1 MKQFKILFASLAILL
16 FISAVPDKRTTI
28 FVIGDSTAANK
39 DTTGGKKE
47 RGWAMMLQQCFDA
60 NNIVVDN
67 HAVNGRSSKSFIGE
81 GRWDKVL
88 KKIKP
93 GDYVIIQFGH
103 NDEKAQPDRHTD
115 PGSTFDANLEKYI
128 TETRQRGGTP
138 ILMNCVVR
146 RNFFVEA
153 PQIADDEQLRTSTFK
168 DGVKMIEGDKLIDTH
183 GLYKEAPKAVARRM
197 NCIFVD
203 ANRITHDLEQG
214 LGREASKQ
222 LHMWFLPGTEPSEP
236 KGKQD
241 NTHYNILGATTVANL
256 LADAICNEVP
266 ALKPYRKL
274 SDYKNPQLSAAKRA
288 DDLLSLL
295 TLEEKVSLMM
305 DTSPA
310 IPRLGIPQFQWW
322 NEALHG
328 IGRNGF
334 ATVFPITMAMA
345 ASWDDAL
352 LHRVFTAVSDEAR
365 VKAQQAKRSG
375 DIKRYQ
381 SLSFWTPNINIF
393 RDPRWGRGQET
404 YGEDPYLTG
413 KMGLAVVRGLQGVG
427 YNGEDLGVSP
437 YRKLLACAKHFA
449 VHSGPEWNR
458 HTFNIEDL
466 PERDLWETYLPA
478 FKALVQEGKVA
489 EVMCAYQRI
498 DGQACCA
505 QTRYEQQIL
514 RDEWGFDGLITS
526 DCGAIRDF
534 LPRWHHV
541 ANDGAEAS
549 AKAVLA
555 GTDVEC
561 GSEYKHLPEAVRRGD
576 IKEADLD
583 RSLRRLL
590 IARFELGDFDC
601 DELNPWTQISESVV
615 ASDAHKQLALDMAR
629 KSIVL
634 LQNRNNVLPLAKS
647 SKIAVLGANA
657 IDSVMMWGNYSG
669 FATRTVT
676 ALEGIQQLAP
686 QTRFING
693 CGLTRNEVFE
703 SRFGQLRAPLGP
715 KGMQVAYFNN
725 TEMQGMPV
733 TTVHLTSP
741 IMLSNGGNTVFAP
754 GVNLEHFSARLDAT
768 FIPEKDE
775 TVIFN
780 IAGDDKVRL
789 IVNGDTL
796 VNIWKVR
803 NRIQTAQQEMAVK
816 ARQHYRIQIDY
827 VQESDY
833 ATLAFDIQHKVAP
846 THQQLLAQIGDAE
859 TVVFVGGI
867 SPKLEGEEMRVNE
880 EGFKGGDRTS
890 IELPKAQRE
899 TLAMLHKA
907 GKRVIF
913 VNCSGSAIALVPEL
927 ESCDAIVQA
936 WYGGELGGQ
945 ALAEVLF
952 GDYNPSGKLPITF
965 YRNTDQLPDFLDYTM
980 KNRTYRYF
988 TGEALFPF
996 GFGLSY
1002 TTFNIGKPIYKNGKL
1017 QVSVKN
1023 TGQKD
1028 GLETV
1033 QVYIRSLADKQ
1044 GPLKTL
1050 RAYQQVEL
1058 AAGQSKT
1065 ISIALPRKSFELWD
1079 AKTNT
1084 MRVVP
1089 GKYEVMVGSSSTDKD
1104 LKKIVVDIK

>member
-1 MKQFKILFASLAILL
+1 MKRLTTCIYCAFVAISLNAQ
-16 FISAVPDKRTTI
+16 
-28 FVIGDSTAANK
+28 
-39 DTTGGKKE
+39 
-47 RGWAMMLQQCFDA
+47 ML
-60 NNIVVDN
+60 
-67 HAVNGRSSKSFIGE
+67 
-81 GRWDKVL
+81 
-88 KKIKP
+88 
-93 GDYVIIQFGH
+93 
-103 NDEKAQPDRHTD
+103 
-115 PGSTFDANLEKYI
+115 
-128 TETRQRGGTP
+128 
-138 ILMNCVVR
+138 
-146 RNFFVEA
+146 
-153 PQIADDEQLRTSTFK
+153 
-168 DGVKMIEGDKLIDTH
+168 
-183 GLYKEAPKAVARRM
+183 
-197 NCIFVD
+197 
-203 ANRITHDLEQG
+203 
-214 LGREASKQ
+214 
-222 LHMWFLPGTEPSEP
+222 
-236 KGKQD
+236 
-241 NTHYNILGATTVANL
+241 
-256 LADAICNEVP
+256 
-266 ALKPYRKL
+266 PYQ
-274 SDYKNPQLSAAKRA
+274 NAELSAAERA
-288 DDLLSLL
+288 DDLLTRL
-295 TLEEKVSLMM
+295 TLDEKVSLMM

-328 IGRNGF
+328 VGRNGF
-334 ATVFPITMAMA
+334 ATVFPITMGMA

-352 LHRVFTAVSDEAR
+352 LHQVFTAVSDEAR

-404 YGEDPYLTG
+404 YGEDPYLTA
-413 KMGLAVVRGLQGVG
+413 KMGLAVVRGLQGMTYDG
-427 YNGEDLGVSP
+427 QWLDGHYK
-437 YRKLLACAKHFA
+437 KLLACAKHFA

-458 HTFNIEDL
+458 HTFNIENL

-478 FKALVQEGKVA
+478 FKTLVQEGKVA

-498 DGQACCA
+498 DGQPCCS

-514 RDEWGFDGLITS
+514 RQEWGFDGLITS

-534 LPRWHHV
+534 LPNWHNT
-541 ANDGAEAS
+541 AKDQPQAS
-549 AKAVLA
+549 AQAVLA

-561 GSEYKHLPEAVRRGD
+561 GSVYKNLPEAVRRGD

-590 IARFELGDFDC
+590 TARFELGDFDP
-601 DELNPWTQISESVV
+601 DELNPWTKIPESIV
-615 ASDAHKQLALDMAR
+615 ACDAHKQLALDMAR

-634 LQNRNNVLPLAKS
+634 LQNRNNVLPLAKN

-657 IDSVMMWGNYSG
+657 IDSVMQWGNYSG

-676 ALEGIQQLAP
+676 ALEGIKQLAP
-686 QTRFING
+686 QTQFISG

-703 SRFGQLRAPLGP
+703 SRFGNLKDPLGN
-715 KGMQVAYFNN
+715 KGMQAIYYNN
-725 TEMQGMPV
+725 TEMQGAPV
-733 TTVHLTSP
+733 ATVNMTAP

-754 GVNLEHFSARLDAT
+754 GVNLEKFSARLDAT
-768 FIPEKDE
+768 FIPTKDE
-775 TVIFN
+775 TVIFT
-780 IAGDDKVRL
+780 IGGDDKMRL
-789 IVNGDTL
+789 IVNGDTI
-796 VNIWKVR
+796 VDIWKTR
-803 NRIQTAQQEMAVK
+803 NRIQTAQKEMAVK
-816 ARQHYRIQIDY
+816 AGEHYRIQIDY
-827 VQESDY
+827 VQENDF
-833 ATLAFDIQHKVAP
+833 AALAFDIQHKIAP

-913 VNCSGSAIALVPEL
+913 VNCSGSAMALAPEL
-927 ESCDAIVQA
+927 ESCYAIVQA

-965 YRNTDQLPDFLDYTM
+965 YKSTDDLPDFLDYTM
-980 KNRTYRYF
+980 RNRTYRYF
-988 TGEALFPF
+988 KGEPLFPF

-1002 TTFNIGKPIYKNGKL
+1002 TQFAIDNPVYKNNSL
-1017 QVSVKN
+1017 QLSVKN
-1023 TGQKD
+1023 TGKAD

-1033 QVYIRSLADKQ
+1033 QVYIRRLDDKA

-1058 AAGQSKT
+1058 AADQSKT
-1065 ISIALPRKSFELWD
+1065 ISIPMPRKSFELWD
-1079 AKTNT
+1079 ANTNT

-1089 GKYEVMVGSSSTDKD
+1089 GKYEIMVGSSSADRD
-1104 LKKIVVDIK
+1104 LKTIIVDIK

>member
-1 MKQFKILFASLAILL
+1 MNKLATLLCCLSMAASLHAQ
-16 FISAVPDKRTTI
+16 VPPY
-28 FVIGDSTAANK
+28 
-39 DTTGGKKE
+39 
-47 RGWAMMLQQCFDA
+47 Q
-60 NNIVVDN
+60 
-67 HAVNGRSSKSFIGE
+67 
-81 GRWDKVL
+81 
-88 KKIKP
+88 
-93 GDYVIIQFGH
+93 
-103 NDEKAQPDRHTD
+103 
-115 PGSTFDANLEKYI
+115 DANL
-128 TETRQRGGTP
+128 T
-138 ILMNCVVR
+138 
-146 RNFFVEA
+146 
-153 PQIADDEQLRTSTFK
+153 
-168 DGVKMIEGDKLIDTH
+168 
-183 GLYKEAPKAVARRM
+183 
-197 NCIFVD
+197 
-203 ANRITHDLEQG
+203 
-214 LGREASKQ
+214 
-222 LHMWFLPGTEPSEP
+222 
-236 KGKQD
+236 
-241 NTHYNILGATTVANL
+241 
-256 LADAICNEVP
+256 
-266 ALKPYRKL
+266 
-274 SDYKNPQLSAAKRA
+274 AAQRA
-288 DDLLSLL
+288 DDLLGRL

-310 IPRLGIPQFQWW
+310 IERLGIPQFQWW

-334 ATVFPITMAMA
+334 ATVFPITMGMA

-352 LHRVFTAVSDEAR
+352 LHKVFTAVSDEAR

-404 YGEDPYLTG
+404 YGEDPYLTS

-427 YNGEDLGVSP
+427 YNGEDLGISK

-458 HTFNIEDL
+458 HEFNVENL

-489 EVMCAYQRI
+489 EIMCAYQRI
-498 DGQACCA
+498 DGQPCCS

-534 LPRWHHV
+534 LPRWHNT
-541 ANDGAEAS
+541 AKDPAEAS
-549 AKAVLA
+549 AQAVLA

-561 GSEYKHLPEAVRRGD
+561 GSEYKNLPMAVRRGD

-583 RSLRRLL
+583 KSLRRLL
-590 IARFELGDFDC
+590 IARFELGDFDN
-601 DELNPWTQISESVV
+601 DDLNPWTKIPESIV
-615 ASDAHKQLALDMAR
+615 ACDAHKQLALDMAR
-629 KSIVL
+629 KSMVL
-634 LQNRNNVLPLAKS
+634 LQNKNQALPLAKDAR
-647 SKIAVLGANA
+647 IAVLGANA
-657 IDSVMMWGNYSG
+657 IDSVMQWGNYSG
-669 FATRTVT
+669 FATRTIT

-686 QTRFING
+686 QARFISG

-703 SRFGQLRAPLGP
+703 SRFGELRSPLGD
-715 KGMQVAYFNN
+715 KGMQATYYNN
-725 TEMQGMPV
+725 TEMKGAPAA
-733 TTVHLTSP
+733 TAKFTAP

-754 GVNLEHFSARLDAT
+754 GLNLEKFSARLDAT
-768 FIPEKDE
+768 FIPTNDE

-780 IAGDDKVRL
+780 INGDDKVRL
-789 IVNGDTL
+789 IVNGDTI
-796 VNIWKVR
+796 VNIWQTR
-803 NRIQTAQQEMAVK
+803 NRIQGAQKEMVVK
-816 ARQHYRIQIDY
+816 AGEHYRIQIDY
-827 VQESDY
+827 VQVSDF
-833 ATLAFDIQHKVAP
+833 AFLGFDIQHKVAP

-859 TVVFVGGI
+859 TVIFVGGI

-913 VNCSGSAIALVPEL
+913 VNCSGSAMALTPEL
-927 ESCDAIVQA
+927 ETCDAILQA

-965 YRNTDQLPDFLDYTM
+965 YKHTEDLPDFLDYTM

-988 TGEALFPF
+988 TGEPLFPF

-1002 TTFNIGKPIYKNGKL
+1002 TQFELSDPVYADQKV
-1017 QVSVKN
+1017 QVRVRN
-1023 TGQKD
+1023 VGTRQ

-1033 QVYIRSLADKQ
+1033 QVYVRNLADSE

-1050 RAYQQVEL
+1050 RAYQQVSL
-1058 AAGQSKT
+1058 ASGESKT
-1065 ISIALPRKSFELWD
+1065 LAIDFPRERFEGWD
-1079 AKTNT
+1079 AATNT
-1084 MRVVP
+1084 MRVLP
-1089 GKYEVMVGSSSTDKD
+1089 GQYELLVGNSSAPQSLHKLPVTFE
-1104 LKKIVVDIK
+1104 